1 MAGKRSVWAQVGRLS
16 GLAFL
21 LPASTLAGYALGW
34 ALDRLFKTKFLYLV
48 FLLFGIAG
56 GFLELVRTLQRES
69 RDERD

>member
-1 MAGKRSVWAQVGRLS
+1 MGGKRSVWVQVGRLS

-21 LPASTLAGYALGW
+21 LPVSTFAGYAVGW
-34 ALDRLFKTKFLYLV
+34 LLDRLFQTKFLYLV

-56 GFLELVRTLQRES
+56 GLVELIRTLQRES